1 MYIYIYNIYI
11 YIPQSP
17 RTLESKVL
25 AEGTWKGTFHEP
37 RNDVACRGFCLF
49 ALKVMSQYF
58 KLSVALDC
66 SRLLSIALDCSR
78 FSMLSEVLFEVLEL
92 LFEVLEL
99 LFEVLQ
105 NKCSRL
111 LSIALDYSRS
121 LSMTHGIVA
130 CTLTVQ
136 TMPRGLP
143 FWGAGPP
150 KVLS

>member
-1 MYIYIYNIYI
+1 M
-11 YIPQSP
+11 S
-17 RTLESKVL
+17 
-25 AEGTWKGTFHEP
+25 GFHAP
-37 RNDVACRGFCLF
+37 RNDVAFRGFCLF

-111 LSIALDYSRS
+111 LSITLDYSRL
-121 LSMTHGIVA
+121 LSIALDDSWYYGLHTYSSNNAKRASFLRSGTSKSTYSGTCRG
-130 CTLTVQ
+130 CT
-136 TMPRGLP
+136 
-143 FWGAGPP
+143 F
-150 KVLS
+150 